1 MARKRPRRPARKAP
15 ESSASNPVESLQ
27 PAADQPKLAEKKLA
41 YYSALVGAWI
51 DTRMELDR
59 TLVALSAGGVGLLA
73 TLLTTVGV
81 SRMAQVW
88 LYGLAALAFA
98 TTLICELVIFKKN
111 SAIIEE
117 TIHDLDPT
125 TKLKH
130 LDRVAIVSFGI
141 GIAALFAVGI
151 FTATTSPESK
161 MSKEGESTRPLQQPA
176 TGDSLT
182 KSLDGVQNI
191 APRPVVTPQPATQ
204 PVAQPTTTS
213 SDSSSKP
220 K

>member
-1 MARKRPRRPARKAP
+1 MSRKRQRRPAHKAN
-15 ESSASNPVESLQ
+15 ESLSANPVKSLR
-27 PAADQPKLAEKKLA
+27 PATDQPQLAEKKLA

-73 TLLTTVGV
+73 TLLSTVGV
-81 SRMAQVW
+81 SRKSQLW

-117 TIHDLDPT
+117 TIHDLDPK

-130 LDRVAIVSFGI
+130 LDRVAIVAFGI
-141 GIAALFAVGI
+141 GIAAVFAVGVLTA
-151 FTATTSPESK
+151 FTSLESK
-161 MSKEGESTRPLQQPA
+161 MSKEGESTRPLQRPVS
-176 TGDSLT
+176 GDSLT

-191 APRPVVTPQPATQ
+191 APRPAVTPKPETQ
-204 PVAQPTTTS
+204 PVAKPTTTA
-213 SDSSSKP
+213 SDTTTK